1 MNSVL
6 EIAQR
11 LAAAGCK
18 QPHPDSEIVS
28 ERMLNLS
35 ALFDFIGNIAAAG
48 CFKSLA
54 EEVAELEK
62 RVAGSAAYRAAL
74 TSAAEICAAKVL
86 DRMNAF
92 DNGCWSCAEAI
103 RGELQTDLPDMTES
117 GWTPEQALRFYA
129 EGRHFDVVNARTRI
143 LDTGAV
149 ASDALKGLSEGYAA
163 SKGCGDPSDSTTA
176 TALRLLR
183 KRIPSHG
190 TYAEE
195 MIDALRIL
203 ELALTAKPPSAGVA
217 ISSGSAAEWTDQE
230 LADLLGIEV
239 TRIES
244 RNEAAPDG
252 YRISGFLGRS
262 IVTLMREAERRLA
275 RPAKEGWIATSERL
289 PTHEYSVLLFVTECA
304 VAIPPFREIGI
315 YNTKTGR
322 FQINNGDDD
331 VEVWASHWA
340 DLPEPPNATVGPS
353 TTEGG
358 GA

>member
-11 LAAAGCK
+11 LAAADCK

-74 TSAAEICAAKVL
+74 TRAAEICAAKVL

-203 ELALTAKPPSAGVA
+203 ELALMPKPPSAGGRRDFEGYCSAEVEATMKEIDRIYGDGKMTDKSRDWGQMRDIAQMVVNYRASVA
-217 ISSGSAAEWTDQE
+217 QSATGPSFKPEEHSVILAALRRWADSDEWWNQNALYGTRFYVGDLNTAYIQR
-230 LADLLGIEV
+230 DLL
-239 TRIES
+239 
-244 RNEAAPDG
+244 
-252 YRISGFLGRS
+252 RS
-262 IVTLMREAERRLA
+262 MLA
-275 RPAKEGWIATSERL
+275 
-289 PTHEYSVLLFVTECA
+289 SV
-304 VAIPPFREIGI
+304 G
-315 YNTKTGR
+315 GGG
-322 FQINNGDDD
+322 NGDRR
-331 VEVWASHWA
+331 
-340 DLPEPPNATVGPS
+340 
-353 TTEGG
+353 
-358 GA
+358 